1 MKKKKLPKGLS
12 LNNPFNIKVGNDWQ
26 GESIIKDPVFE
37 SYVDMESGIRAG
49 LINLYNAYFSKGLT
63 LAAMVHKYAPEKDNN
78 NEAAYVAFLSEK
90 TGVLSN
96 QVPFRFQWL
105 LLASA
110 IMRNEQGQD
119 IMSAEELKPIAIK
132 YNLLNYV

>member
-1 MKKKKLPKGLS
+1 MKKVFSVFVVVGVFILIIIMVMKKKKLPKGLS

-78 NEAAYVAFLSEK
+78 NEAAYVAFISEK

-105 LLASA
+105 DRKS
-110 IMRNEQGQD
+110 
-119 IMSAEELKPIAIK
+119 
-132 YNLLNYV
+132 VV